1 MAQCDVYR
9 TSTGLLLVD
18 CQSDTFGYLAM
29 RLTAPLIPLDR
40 SPERRP
46 RLNPVFDIRDEQ
58 YVMITQFSAAV
69 SCRDLVEK
77 VADLAA
83 FRFQIVGAF
92 DMLLTGV

>member
-18 CQSDTFGYLAM
+18 CQSDTFGDLAT

-46 RLNPVFDIRDEQ
+46 RLNPVFDIGDEPH
-58 YVMITQFSAAV
+58 VMLTQFAAAV
-69 SCRDLVEK
+69 SCREL
-77 VADLAA
+77 ADKIAALSA

-92 DMLLTGV
+92 DMLLTGI